1 MSHQCLYSTYSAD
14 QLAKTLHAGLWSM
27 TIFKDYPIDS
37 DHEAIWTDDFRSIL
51 GFHDETEFPNMLVS
65 WTARMHPDDRKRIVE
80 TFTSYVLDDSEQNS
94 FDLEYQLC
102 MKNGEYR
109 WFRTVGTMIRQEQE
123 LPLQFLGTL
132 FDIHER
138 KIKEQQAEF
147 FLTRFDLISQALTEG
162 PWDMEV
168 VFADP
173 INEQNKFWW
182 SPQFRHV
189 LGFKDEHDFPNIFS
203 SWSNIIH
210 PDDKETTLQAFLE
223 HLNDY
228 SGKTPYSIDYRL
240 RKQNGEYHWFHATG
254 ATVRDEQGKPLRVA
268 GTIRDIDYEKRQ
280 LEESQERLNRYCE
293 IFHTERTFVSPQMKS
308 MVKNIEKYSKVDAPI
323 LITGESGVGKEVVA
337 DLIHQLSDRKAYPF
351 LKINCGAI
359 PDALLESELFGYEE
373 GAFSGA
379 KRGGKMGFFELA
391 NHGTVLLD
399 EIGDLPFQLQVK
411 ILRFVQKRDFYRL
424 GGKNLIRVDCR
435 IIAATNRNLE
445 TMVLNKEFRADLF
458 YRLQV
463 LAIHIPALRER
474 PGDIIPLTQHFLQ
487 VFNDKYH
494 MHKTLSEDSYRIFTQ
509 YLWKGNVRELENLM
523 ERLMITTDTNLIT
536 AECLPE
542 VMKQTL
548 AVNSAQ
554 GYRGI
559 LNYKEAK
566 EQFERQYFQQAIAM
580 YGSTRKVAEKI
591 QLDHSTIVKKAA
603 KYDIPLLHW
612 ERR

>member
-1 MSHQCLYSTYSAD
+1 MSHQYLYSTYSAA

-27 TIFKDYPIDS
+27 TISEDHPIHS
-37 DHEAIWTDDFRSIL
+37 DHEVIWTDDFRSIL
-51 GFHDETEFPNMLVS
+51 GFHDEMEFPNTLGS

-80 TFTSYVLDDSEQNS
+80 TLTSYVLDDSEQNS
-94 FDLEYQLC
+94 FDVEYQLC

-109 WFRTVGTMIRQEQE
+109 WFHTVGTLLRQEQE

-147 FLTRFDLISQALTEG
+147 FLIRFDLISQALTEG

-210 PDDKETTLQAFLE
+210 PDDKETTLQALLK

-293 IFHTERTFVSPQMKS
+293 IFHTERAFVSPQMKS

-411 ILRFVQKRDFYRL
+411 ILRFVQNRDFYRL

-445 TMVLNKEFRADLF
+445 TMVANKEFRADLF

-523 ERLMITTDTNLIT
+523 ERLIITNESNLIT
-536 AECLPE
+536 TECLPKE
-542 VMKQTL
+542 MKQSL
-548 AVNSAQ
+548 PVNSDQSHQ
-554 GYRGI
+554 GI
-559 LNYKEAK
+559 VNYKEAK
-566 EQFERQYFQQAIAM
+566 EQFERQYFQKAIAT